1 MSYKINA
8 QKNGTLNESDRLA
21 ISNLLVKAGYMV
33 RIGKEKPEGKQN
45 SQYVHYVE
53 LFADGEYPTK

>member
-1 MSYKINA
+1 MSYKIYS
-8 QKNGTLNESDRLA
+8 QKNGQLNEQDRQA
-21 ISNLLVKAGYMV
+21 IATLLIKAGYMV

-45 SQYVHYVE
+45 AAHVHYVE